1 MLVIVIV
8 LLLFLLPPVS
18 DRCGDDHQLD
28 HEYDY
33 DQEHDDRNV
42 TAGVRRVRAGKPV
55 NSTSTTTFPTS
66 GLDLMEAFQPD
77 ISARFD

>member
-1 MLVIVIV
+1 MPVIVIV

-42 TAGVRRVRAGKPV
+42 TAGVRPVRSGKSA
-55 NSTSTTTFPTS
+55 NPT
-66 GLDLMEAFQPD
+66 DTEALPLLQVL
-77 ISARFD
+77 I